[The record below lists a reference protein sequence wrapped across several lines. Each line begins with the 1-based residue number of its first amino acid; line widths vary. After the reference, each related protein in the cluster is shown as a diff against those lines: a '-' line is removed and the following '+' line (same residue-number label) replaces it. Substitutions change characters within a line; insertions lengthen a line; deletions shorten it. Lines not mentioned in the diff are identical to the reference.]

1 VKTIVLTGDSTG
13 LGSEIADMLLTNG
26 YKVIGMSRTETDSVK
41 QRKALHQEQYI
52 HLEFDLSNTNE
63 VKDLYIEK
71 VKPIGPIYGLV
82 NNAAIAYDDL
92 ATNASLERIE
102 NMFQVNVFSPMILT
116 KYIIRD
122 MLLSGTKGSIVNISS
137 ISASTGYKG
146 LSMYGATKG
155 SLESFSKGIAREWGS
170 KGIRSN
176 CVSPGFMET
185 RMSSSLSVEQKERI
199 YRRTCLRSATEER
212 SVASTV
218 LFLLSEDASSITSQ
232 SFVVDCGTI

>member
-1 VKTIVLTGDSTG
+1 MKTIVLTGDSTG

-41 QRKALHQEQYI
+41 QRKALHQEQYV

-102 NMFQVNVFSPMILT
+102 NMFQVNVFSPMIL
-116 KYIIRD
+116 R
-122 MLLSGTKGSIVNISS
+122 NISYE
-137 ISASTGYKG
+137 I
-146 LSMYGATKG
+146 
-155 SLESFSKGIAREWGS
+155 
-170 KGIRSN
+170 
-176 CVSPGFMET
+176 C
-185 RMSSSLSVEQKERI
+185 
-199 YRRTCLRSATEER
+199 C
-212 SVASTV
+212 
-218 LFLLSEDASSITSQ
+218 
-232 SFVVDCGTI
+232 